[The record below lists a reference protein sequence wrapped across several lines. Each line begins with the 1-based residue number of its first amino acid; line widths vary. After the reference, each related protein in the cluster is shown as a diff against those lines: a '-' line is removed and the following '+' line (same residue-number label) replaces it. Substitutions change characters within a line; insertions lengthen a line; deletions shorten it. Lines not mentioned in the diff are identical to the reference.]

1 MRTHTITLNQRTYN
15 RVCQQLDFTEKNG
28 NSGRYVVGTKNL
40 YNGINP
46 SLDTG
51 DADGFGSLQSLI
63 AQAIENGESVGG
75 WMDTTTGI
83 YYVDCVAMTN
93 ELHVAKTLGHENDE
107 LCVWDSHREET
118 IDIYK
123 QSSPS
128 EPDAYPF
135 QNGDYYWYEATYHDG
150 TRAIEHGIWD
160 ITSECSHD
168 RNPFQRYYTASEVL
182 MKAREQGV
190 PIKTGCN

>member
-1 MRTHTITLNQRTYN
+1 MRTHNITLNQRTYN

-28 NSGRYVVGTKNL
+28 NSGRYVVGTLNL
-40 YNGINP
+40 YTGVNP
-46 SLDTG
+46 SLETG
-51 DADGFGSLQSLI
+51 DADGWGSLQSLI
-63 AQAIENGESVGG
+63 ATAIEDGESVGG

-107 LCVWDSHREET
+107 LCLWDSHEEVT

-128 EPDAYPF
+128 EPSYPF
-135 QNGDYYWYEATYHDG
+135 QAGDYYWYEATYFDG
-150 TRAIEHGIWD
+150 EQTIEHGIWD
-160 ITSECSHD
+160 ESSEVSHD
-168 RNPFQRYYTASEVL
+168 RRPNQKYYTASEIL
-182 MKAREQGV
+182 MKAREYG
-190 PIKTGCN
+190 IKLS